1 MIRRTFLKTAAMGAA
16 SLAGASALKARGAEP
31 AKTPSAPGEKADS
44 KIGRPV
50 RIASIGYT
58 IENPPP
64 LKTIAEHVDAE
75 GAKGVDVIILPETCQ
90 GQNKTSAEPL
100 HGPTVTA
107 MAELAG
113 KHKTYIA
120 VPIDCL
126 ENNRRLNAL
135 VFLDRN
141 GQIAC
146 IYNKAFPYWSEY
158 DLDPPVSPGEAIVVH
173 TADFGRV
180 GFATCFDVNFP
191 EVWKK
196 LADQGTELVLWPS
209 AYSAGRSLQAHAL
222 NYHYYIV
229 TSTQM
234 SDCMVYDITGE
245 ELLRQASKGVNIT
258 RVTLDLDRGIYHE
271 NFNTAKR
278 DQLLKEHGDEVMQEK
293 WLELEEWFVLKAKR
307 PGVSAR
313 ELAHQYGLE
322 ELRHYIDRSRSGI
335 DERRGWKF
343 SKEA

>member
-16 SLAGASALKARGAEP
+16 SLAGAGALKARGERAS
-31 AKTPSAPGEKADS
+31 KTSPVPIEKGDS

-50 RIASIGYT
+50 RIASIGYA

-64 LKTIAEHVDAE
+64 LKTVAEHVDAE

-100 HGPTVTA
+100 LGPTVTA
-107 MAELAG
+107 MAELAS

-126 ENNRRLNAL
+126 ENNRRLNSL

-146 IYNKAFPYWSEY
+146 IYNKVFPYWSEY
-158 DLDPPVSPGEAIVVH
+158 DLDPPVSPGEATVVH

-209 AYSAGRSLQAHAL
+209 AYSAGRSLQAHAV
-222 NYHYYIV
+222 NHHYYIV

-245 ELLRQASKGVNIT
+245 EMLRQADTGLNIT

-271 NFNTAKR
+271 NFNIAKR
-278 DQLLKEHGDEVMQEK
+278 DQLLREHGDDVMQEK
-293 WLELEEWFVLKAKR
+293 SLTLEEWFVLKAKR

-313 ELAHQYGLE
+313 ELARQYGLE

-343 SKEA
+343 AEKS